1 MNTKVLFVLL
11 IIAASLFWVYL
22 ILSLIVEHDKRIRA
36 EVDRDLWKKD
46 TQRYKQELK
55 DLRES
60 ISHPIDL
67 IVEEHSVKPFNLK
80 VGFSVRSSTFNDVGK
95 LREHI
100 LQEFGLSIATQLIDD
115 PHLTTI
121 TINPDPI
128 NPCDRN
134 IIVGVKILPDPY
146 SDTNALYEL
155 NHNKGI

>member
-1 MNTKVLFVLL
+1 MNTKVIFVFL
-11 IIAASLFWVYL
+11 IVAASLFWVYL
-22 ILSLIVEHDKRIRA
+22 ILSLIVEHDMRIRA
-36 EVDRDLWKKD
+36 EVDRDLWEKD

-55 DLRES
+55 NLRES
-60 ISHPIDL
+60 ICHPVDL
-67 IVEEHSVKPFNLK
+67 IVEERSVKPFNLK
-80 VGFSVRSSTFNDVGK
+80 VGFSVRSSTFNDVNK

-100 LQEFGLSIATQLIDD
+100 MREFGLSIATQLIDN

-121 TINPDPI
+121 TINPDSI